1 MFDTDNETDEL
12 AVIKAAFIGKADAY
26 SEFFSHEGK
35 LLLAGEPA
43 GKSSWYGADLAF
55 VVAEGGEKEEISRF
69 KAAIEAAQ
77 EAGLLV
83 CAVLV
88 ADKPIS
94 VSAPLL
100 VLNPADY
107 TSSKEI
113 GEEIYGMV
121 KIVNDTI
128 AVPGLVN
135 LDLRDIQ
142 ALLDGK
148 ERCFFAKAIASGK
161 RATCTAAKQ
170 VTEHLAVKYADAR
183 MSKSVIINVVGSE
196 ENINMYEVNEATSVI
211 AEWLE
216 NDDCNVLWGAS
227 TDESLG
233 EQVEVYVLLAF

>member
-26 SEFFSHEGK
+26 SELFSRGGK

-43 GKSSWYGADLAF
+43 EKSSWYGADLAF
-55 VVAEGGEKEEISRF
+55 VVAEGGEEEISEF

-100 VLNPADY
+100 ILNPADY

-135 LDLRDIQ
+135 LDLRDIK

-148 ERCFFAKAIASGK
+148 ERCFFAKAIAFGK

-170 VTEHLAVKYADAR
+170 VTESLAVKYADAR
-183 MSKSVIINVVGSE
+183 MSKSVMLNVVGSE
-196 ENINMYEVNEATSVI
+196 ENINMFEVNEATSVI